1 MYSRTPAV
9 AVPATPH
16 ATALLT
22 DWLIRDLAP
31 LVLTHAG
38 LPDPQRLYRLPPIT
52 AAHIARPGK
61 LRRHVR
67 ALEQVLAQVEVH
79 LRAGRYR
86 WPAAP
91 LTVDSAPAVPGEVLE
106 VTGWL
111 AGTVAELGSPAAA
124 LANRTVL
131 TAAGVVAAG
140 AGLAEAF
147 DSWSTSAWSYCTVV
161 SQVWQGEPQAG
172 LLVDPR

>member
-1 MYSRTPAV
+1 MHPHTPAV

-22 DWLIRDLAP
+22 EWLIRELTP

-52 AAHIARPGK
+52 GAHITRPGK

-67 ALEQVLAQVEVH
+67 ALEQVLAQIEVH
-79 LRAGRYR
+79 LRTGLRR
-86 WPAAP
+86 RPPTP
-91 LTVDSAPAVPGEVLE
+91 LTTDSAPAVPGEVLE
-106 VTGWL
+106 VTGLL
-111 AGTVAELGSPAAA
+111 AGAVAELGSPAAA

-131 TAAGVVAAG
+131 TAAGVIAAG
-140 AGLAEAF
+140 AGTAEAF
-147 DSWSTSAWSYCTVV
+147 DSWSTTAWSYCTVV
-161 SQVWQGEPQAG
+161 SQVWQDEPRARMF
-172 LLVDPR
+172 VDPR